1 MIVNWTDEAKAS
13 YKKTIVFILDN
24 WTVDVALRLEDDVNI
39 LINNLEEYQYFCP
52 PSRKDKNLRRC
63 VISKQTSLLYEV
75 NKTHI
80 DLISFFDNRTNHQ
93 HY

>member
-13 YKKTIVFILDN
+13 YKNVVNNILDDWN
-24 WTVDVALRLEDDVNI
+24 IEIATQLEEDVNVLIRNLEDY
-39 LINNLEEYQYFCP
+39 EHFCP
-52 PSRKDKNLRRC
+52 PSKKDKNLRRC

-80 DLISFFDNRTNHQ
+80 DLVAFFDNRTNHQ
-93 HY
+93 H